1 MTLIESRWNP
11 KVILSTRVTQ
21 YHNRY
26 IPRCDGKKEFSSLH
40 LGRYLLS
47 EIHGNRCLTRG
58 SDGNVL
64 FITTTGHQVG
74 NSPGNHTILESCYNS
89 LNSVKIFMSNLNS
102 LNC

>member
-1 MTLIESRWNP
+1 MESKSNFVYQGLLNIITDTFP
-11 KVILSTRVTQ
+11 DVMV
-21 YHNRY
+21 
-26 IPRCDGKKEFSSLH
+26 KKEFSSLH

-74 NSPGNHTILESCYNS
+74 NSPGNHTILESCYDS